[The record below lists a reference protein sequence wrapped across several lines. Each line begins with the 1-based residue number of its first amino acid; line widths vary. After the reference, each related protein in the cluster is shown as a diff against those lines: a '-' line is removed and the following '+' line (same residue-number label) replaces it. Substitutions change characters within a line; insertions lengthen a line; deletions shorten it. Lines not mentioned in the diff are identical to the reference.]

1 MSIIEIIKKD
11 RQARQPDQLP
21 TDSQLQTLD
30 SLNFDLSYDYSYPT
44 LINENDYN
52 KAHIAHRTSEEFA
65 SSFFKYFPLLKNV
78 SLKNMLIA
86 GGSVGHYLTDKSK
99 HSGDI
104 DCFFYGLSTDQA
116 DERIKEF
123 IKDLF
128 LAQAELER
136 KEEEERQLRQ
146 GASGYSNMQQVQQ
159 VQQMQQQILNM
170 RSTSQGPTSKREQDE
185 DDEQDEDEDDDEDD
199 DENSSDEGSG
209 SSDEDSN
216 THEEAQPETAK
227 EESSKDQKAPE
238 KPENRFKL
246 NAHVQLIRN
255 RSGISININDQIYQ
269 VIFRLYKS
277 KSEILHGFDLGP
289 SAVGFDG
296 TTVFLTAL
304 GKLSYENRIIVV
316 DTTRRS
322 TTYEYRIQKYF
333 KRGFELVLPE
343 LNIASLPTEYH
354 KYKVAEV
361 CEFPF
366 LPFSYTAITGNKI
379 VLGNFLQVPKVNG
392 DLVNNADG
400 DSVSTSDYNLA
411 NIDEYQL
418 MYLNLYGLI
427 HGDGLEKMYYF
438 SKYPSFDI
446 LSKPPFLSVKS
457 IMYFYETAR
466 KEIVSNGHFNFGL
479 IKKYFT
485 IVGVEEVLKNT
496 ILDPKGTEETRKAY
510 LDSIFKQQAEAV
522 IQSLNKVIEQD
533 HTKIPWITENP
544 GTQLTSSFNP
554 IIENA
559 SHFYGRYFKTF

>member
-11 RQARQPDQLP
+11 RQARQPGELP

-30 SLNFDLSYDYSYPT
+30 SLNFDLSYDYSFPT

-146 GASGYSNMQQVQQ
+146 GASGYSSNMMNM
-159 VQQMQQQILNM
+159 QQMQQQMQQMLNM
-170 RSTSQGPTSKREQDE
+170 HSSNVPSKPEDDEDDDDDE
-185 DDEQDEDEDDDEDD
+185 DDEDDEDVDD
-199 DENSSDEGSG
+199 DENSSANSANSDEG
-209 SSDEDSN
+209 SN
-216 THEEAQPETAK
+216 THEEAQPEKTQ
-227 EESSKDQKAPE
+227 ESSKDQKAPE

-255 RSGISININDQIYQ
+255 RSGISININNQIYQ

-296 TTVFLTAL
+296 TSVFLTAL

-333 KRGFELVLPE
+333 RRGFELVLPE

-379 VLGNFLQVPKVNG
+379 VLSNFLQVPKVDG

-427 HGDGLEKMYYF
+427 HGANLEKMYYF

-559 SHFYGRYFKTF
+559 AHFYGRYFKTF